1 MTKQTKQVAT
11 QDQIIEIYEELKR
24 ALKKTGE
31 RTIEYLDGNT
41 DVTVAA
47 KLGVGVQSVISIR
60 TKRFGTFFE
69 RGDTPPGG
77 NFVSALRDE
86 VAALQRALDR
96 QQRENE
102 TLSREV
108 GELRQE
114 NRELRQ
120 ENLQIASVLADF
132 LPRYN
137 KLIDTL
143 VLPPH
148 SVSVRHL
155 KVPTNDKPPVQRG

>member
-11 QDQIIEIYEELKR
+11 QDQVIEIYEELKLV
-24 ALKKTGE
+24 LKRTGE
-31 RTIEYLDGNT
+31 KTCEYLNGNT
-41 DVTVAA
+41 DATVAA
-47 KLGVGVQSVISIR
+47 KLGVGVQSVTSIR

-77 NFVSALRDE
+77 TVIGALRDE
-86 VAALQRALDR
+86 VAALR
-96 QQRENE
+96 RE
-102 TLSREV
+102 LS
-108 GELRQE
+108 ELRQAVVE
-114 NRELRQ
+114 
-120 ENLQIASVLADF
+120 I

-155 KVPTNDKPPVQRG
+155 KVPTNDKPPAPRA